1 MNGKWAAIS
10 NGDGPQQNRTYI
22 AQVYSQDTIVPLHP
36 NGGIL
41 FPNPITDGSPL
52 TVQFNLEIEQNI
64 RAELYNSSGQFVQNL
79 AGRKLP
85 VGPAELL
92 IDMNGLA
99 QGTYIVRLTGDDG
112 FLRVEKIIKL

>member
-1 MNGKWAAIS
+1 M
-10 NGDGPQQNRTYI
+10 
-22 AQVYSQDTIVPLHP
+22 
-36 NGGIL
+36 
-41 FPNPITDGSPL
+41 
-52 TVQFNLEIEQNI
+52 
-64 RAELYNSSGQFVQNL
+64 QNL